1 MTMTR
6 LDENAHIHTEKLY
19 AVYKKIRKT
28 RGTEILKGQE
38 KQTVFHEKKYW
49 KNSYVTTVI

>member
-6 LDENAHIHTEKLY
+6 LDENAHIHTVKLY

-38 KQTVFHEKKYW
+38 KQTVFHEKKY
-49 KNSYVTTVI
+49 